1 MRKQFPDKMNYQI
14 GETYGS
20 PRLIASYLTT
30 GMLDGQFDFNVYD
43 IANTTFAG
51 VGGGDLNRVKSVL
64 DASFQNYGHH
74 NLMGYISGNHD
85 KARFM
90 AYASGD
96 VAFGEDAKAAGWSR
110 NIGITDSTAY
120 DKFRVFHAFNY
131 TIPGIPVLYY
141 GDEIGLTGGNDP
153 DSRRMMRFSNL
164 NNREEKLLSEVAKL
178 GQLRRNNPVL
188 IYGSF
193 INIETTANTWVYAR
207 KYFDKEAIVLLNNTA
222 SEKTFSVD
230 LPTVL
235 KNNGLKSNFNNKF
248 EITNGKLQITLP
260 AYGIEVLM

>member
-1 MRKQFPDKMNYQI
+1 M
-14 GETYGS
+14 
-20 PRLIASYLTT
+20 
-30 GMLDGQFDFNVYD
+30 
-43 IANTTFAG
+43 
-51 VGGGDLNRVKSVL
+51 
-64 DASFQNYGHH
+64 
-74 NLMGYISGNHD
+74 
-85 KARFM
+85 
-90 AYASGD
+90 
-96 VAFGEDAKAAGWSR
+96 
-110 NIGITDSTAY
+110 
-120 DKFRVFHAFNY
+120 
-131 TIPGIPVLYY
+131 
-141 GDEIGLTGGNDP
+141 
-153 DSRRMMRFSNL
+153 
-164 NNREEKLLSEVAKL
+164 SEVAKL

-222 SEKTFSVD
+222 SEKTLSVV